1 MVELSTALYFY
12 NYYTTTMAKKTRNKL
27 TTTQD
32 IVQPTEQM
40 SALDA
45 MTRLAQV
52 MNDSPTIVKMANT
65 EWAIKALRPATQWL
79 IAEESLK
86 IQKSEEGNFTDVIKQ
101 FAQNIPSVVK
111 VLTLAILND
120 KKRIYGDNTNGEFSD
135 EYRAVYDTIMWET
148 DSQSWIG
155 LLVEIMNMLSL
166 DYFFA
171 STNAIAM
178 IREMAL
184 GRKMTMEEQKQSL
197 AVPSTVK

>member
-197 AVPSTVK
+197 AVPSTDK